1 MGKKVMMLL
10 LVTCMTLAPVQIFGA
25 TDNYIPYIATGKV
38 DQFILGEITIDN
50 TDYDF
55 QAGQF
60 FRLSLVNAEFDLDY
74 RDAVRIGSSSIE
86 FEDGY
91 KNEVVGMVKEDVIEG
106 SVINISFYTKLLGG
120 PAEIVIDSM
129 DSGITS
135 GTYTYAISG
144 EIPASYKGQVQNI
157 ESVLLEKEAI
167 IKPIV
172 IKEPKEAS
180 FRTSQMSKADK
191 EDLIKLT
198 LADSQFEF
206 RNATPRDWVKF
217 IVDDGQGNVIRYR
230 EGEDEEVQFNQK
242 DNVITFNEKDDKIF
256 ELEGKNYTITIENLK
271 IRAIDT
277 NEPKRDVEVQVSG
290 ALVADQKIIVAHQD
304 VREKPKPEP
313 EPEEVEEPE
322 TPEPTEPEE
331 PEVIIPPV
339 IPQEPEQMLAKVE
352 FTVGKEDYKVDG
364 LSHPIDA
371 KPYISV
377 HDRIMVP
384 VRYVA
389 YALGAQEKDVRW
401 DGQAG
406 TITINGDKPMIIDMG
421 KKEMIRGSIINTLSE
436 ITVIEGR
443 TFVPVGEIG
452 KAFGSKVTWDGES
465 RTATFN

>member
-1 MGKKVMMLL
+1 MGKKVMMVF
-10 LVTCMTLAPVQIFGA
+10 LVACMAAVPIQIFGA
-25 TDNYIPYIATGKV
+25 TDNYIPSIATGKV
-38 DQFILGEITIDN
+38 DQVVLGQITIDN
-50 TDYDF
+50 SNYDF

-60 FRLSLVNAEFDLDY
+60 FRLNLVNAEFDIDSN
-74 RDAVRIGSSSIE
+74 DAVRIRSSSIE

-91 KNEVVGMVKEDVIEG
+91 KDEVVGMVREKVTDG
-106 SVINISFYTKLLGG
+106 GTINISFFTKLLGG

-129 DSGITS
+129 DSGISSGSHLYATS
-135 GTYTYAISG
+135 GDMPS
-144 EIPASYKGQVQNI
+144 SYKGQVQSMK
-157 ESVLLEKEAI
+157 SVLLKDAVI
-167 IKPIV
+167 IEPII

-180 FRTSQMSKADK
+180 FRTSQMSNTDK
-191 EDLIKLT
+191 KDLIKLT
-198 LADSQFEF
+198 LTDPQFEF
-206 RNATPRDWVKF
+206 RNATFKDWVKF
-217 IVDDGQGNVIRYR
+217 TVDDGRGNVISYK
-230 EGEDEEVQFNQK
+230 EGQDEEVQFNQMT
-242 DNVITFNEKDDKIF
+242 NVITFNQEDDEIF
-256 ELEGKNYTITIENLK
+256 ELEGRNYTITIENLK
-271 IRAIDT
+271 VRAMETDD
-277 NEPKRDVEVQVSG
+277 PKREVEVQVSG
-290 ALVADQKIIVAHQD
+290 ALVEDQKIIVAHQD

-313 EPEEVEEPE
+313 EPEEPE

-339 IPQEPEQMLAKVE
+339 IPQEPEQVPPKVE

-371 KPYISV
+371 KPYISA

-406 TITINGDKPMIIDMG
+406 TITINGDKPMIIDMR
-421 KKEMIRGSIINTLSE
+421 KKEMIRASIINTLSE
-436 ITVIEGR
+436 IKIIDGR